1 MKQQAPMFHNV
12 IVLQSDIESF
22 QETTVKLCL
31 ETLLY
36 SVASLK
42 EKNTEKYT
50 SWSFTFGFLVG
61 PCSMA
66 VGVKIVI

>member
-1 MKQQAPMFHNV
+1 MIMKQQAPMFHNV

-50 SWSFTFGFLVG
+50 S
-61 PCSMA
+61 
-66 VGVKIVI
+66 